1 MCLVFNPPTVLHNK
15 IRQLIFQAT
24 ALDHRDANASVMKFF
39 FDLLHFGRSKEERN
53 DFKERVA
60 FVKHFREEYGS
71 KLVDSLIRATVFN
84 LPSYTFHDV
93 GDVIFE
99 LMLLDRPTVC
109 VWLEASLKSLP
120 GIEQTLFIHF
130 PRIYF

>member
-1 MCLVFNPPTVLHNK
+1 M
-15 IRQLIFQAT
+15 
-24 ALDHRDANASVMKFF
+24 DHRDANASVMKFF
-39 FDLLHFGRSKEERN
+39 FDLLHFGRSKEDRN

-71 KLVDSLIRATVFN
+71 KMVDSLIRATVFN

-93 GDVIFE
+93 GDVVFE

-120 GIEQTLFIHF
+120 GIEQTFVDRVPHF
-130 PRIYF
+130 YL